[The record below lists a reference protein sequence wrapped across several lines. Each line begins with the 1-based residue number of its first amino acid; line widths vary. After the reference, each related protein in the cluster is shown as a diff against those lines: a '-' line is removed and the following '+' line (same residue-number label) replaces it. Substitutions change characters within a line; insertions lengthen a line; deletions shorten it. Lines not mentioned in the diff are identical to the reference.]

1 MSDLR
6 GDFGTDRKTGTDGGR
21 RMLPIA
27 INRKLPLS
35 MTTQIQAV
43 IRERIKDGT
52 LHPGV
57 RLPSS
62 RILAGDLGV
71 SRSVVVQAYE
81 QLIAGG
87 YLRATQGSGT
97 RVATH
102 LPPPDHGT
110 AEPAKRAE
118 ARYDLRADATNSALF
133 PSREWLRAYEYVG
146 QSIGGAGPRPQPF
159 GVPELR
165 EELAAYLGRSR
176 GVLTTAA
183 DVAVTTDFDHTVD
196 VVCHVLHD
204 LGVDHIAVENPG
216 APWQVR
222 IAERAG
228 LRVSG
233 IPVDDEG
240 IDVDALARSEAR
252 AVLVTPVSQ
261 VPTGAVLAPER
272 REALLSWAA
281 DVDGWVIEYDRD
293 GHLWFGVSSGPLA
306 LQRHRPERVIYAG
319 TTGAMLGPCI
329 RLGWVAA
336 PDAVAER
343 LGRTPL
349 GAPDPLTQLTF
360 AHFISS
366 GMLDQHI
373 RELRTVLRARR
384 SALRE
389 AVEEHLPGAR
399 MTGEPMSIH
408 ANVQLPRGVDDVRL
422 AALARAKSVLVHPG
436 RHFQFGRRSLSSALV
451 LGYGAVRRSV
461 LPEAIGV
468 LARAMG
474 QVTGRPVS

>member
-1 MSDLR
+1 
-6 GDFGTDRKTGTDGGR
+6 
-21 RMLPIA
+21 
-27 INRKLPLS
+27 
-35 MTTQIQAV
+35 MTTQIQAA

-62 RILAGDLGV
+62 RNLAEDLGV

-81 QLIAGG
+81 QLVAGG
-87 YLRATQGSGT
+87 YLRSAQGSGT

-102 LPPPDHGT
+102 LSRLDRGT
-110 AEPAKRAE
+110 AEPARCAE
-118 ARYDLRADATNSALF
+118 ARHDLRVGATSSALF
-133 PSREWLRAYEYVG
+133 PSREWLRSYECVG
-146 QSIGGAGPRPQPF
+146 QSIGGVGPQWHPL

-165 EELAAYLGRSR
+165 ERLAAYLGRSR
-176 GVLTTAA
+176 GLLTTAA
-183 DVAVTTDFDHTVD
+183 GVAVTADFDHTLH
-196 VVCHVLHD
+196 VVCDVLRD
-204 LGVDHIAVENPG
+204 LGTDHIAVENPG
-216 APWQVR
+216 VPWRVR

-233 IPVDDEG
+233 IPVDGEG
-240 IDVDALARSEAR
+240 IDVDGLARSGAR

-261 VPTGAVLAPER
+261 VPTGAVLSPGR
-272 REALLSWAA
+272 REALLRWAA

-293 GHLWFGVSSGPLA
+293 GHLWFGLSSGPLA

-319 TTGAMLGPCI
+319 TTGAMLGPCL

-336 PDAVAER
+336 PDAMAER
-343 LGRTPL
+343 FDRTPL

-366 GMLDQHI
+366 GLLDQHI
-373 RELRTVLRARR
+373 RGIRTILRARR
-384 SALRE
+384 AALQE
-389 AVEEHLPGAR
+389 AVEEHMPGAR
-399 MTGEPMSIH
+399 ISGEPTGTH
-408 ANVQLPRGVDDVRL
+408 AYVQLPEGVDDVRL
-422 AALARAKSVLVHPG
+422 AALARAKSVLVQPS
-436 RHFQFGRRSLSSALV
+436 RHFQFGRRSPSPGLV

-461 LPEAIGV
+461 LPEAVAV

-474 QVTGRPVS
+474 QVTRKPKT

>member
-1 MSDLR
+1 R
-6 GDFGTDRKTGTDGGR
+6 G
-21 RMLPIA
+21 A
-27 INRKLPLS
+27 
-35 MTTQIQAV
+35 
-43 IRERIKDGT
+43 
-52 LHPGV
+52 
-57 RLPSS
+57 
-62 RILAGDLGV
+62 
-71 SRSVVVQAYE
+71 
-81 QLIAGG
+81 
-87 YLRATQGSGT
+87 
-97 RVATH
+97 
-102 LPPPDHGT
+102 
-110 AEPAKRAE
+110 AEPARRAE
-118 ARYDLRADATNSALF
+118 ARYDLRVDATSPALF

-146 QSIGGAGPRPQPF
+146 QSIGGAGPRQYPL
-159 GVPELR
+159 GVPELQ

-183 DVAVTTDFDHTVD
+183 EVAVTTDFDHALD

-240 IDVDALARSEAR
+240 IDVDALARSGAR
-252 AVLVTPVSQ
+252 AVVVTPVSQ
-261 VPTGAVLAPER
+261 VPTGAVLSPGR
-272 REALLSWAA
+272 REALLRWAA

-293 GHLWFGVSSGPLA
+293 GHLWLGVSSGPLA

-349 GAPDPLTQLTF
+349 GTPDPLTQLTF

-366 GMLDQHI
+366 GMLDQHVREI
-373 RELRTVLRARR
+373 RTILRARR
-384 SALRE
+384 AALRD

-399 MTGEPMSIH
+399 MTGEPSGIH
-408 ANVQLPRGVDDVRL
+408 AYVQLPQGVDDARL
-422 AALARAKSVLVHPG
+422 AALARAKSVLVYAG
-436 RHFQFGRRSLSSALV
+436 RHFQFGRRSPSSGVV
-451 LGYGAVRRSV
+451 LGYGAVRSSL
-461 LPEAIGV
+461 LPEAVGV

-474 QVTGRPVS
+474 RVTGEPVS

>member
-1 MSDLR
+1 
-6 GDFGTDRKTGTDGGR
+6 
-21 RMLPIA
+21 MLPIA
-27 INRKLPLS
+27 INRKLSLPI
-35 MTTQIQAV
+35 TTQIQAA

-62 RILAGDLGV
+62 RNLAGDLGV

-81 QLIAGG
+81 QLVAGG
-87 YLRATQGSGT
+87 YLRSTQGSGT

-102 LPPPDHGT
+102 LPRRDRGA
-110 AEPAKRAE
+110 AEPARRAE
-118 ARYDLRADATNSALF
+118 ARYDLRVDATSSALF

-146 QSIGGAGPRPQPF
+146 QSIGGAGTRRYPL

-183 DVAVTTDFDHTVD
+183 EIAVTADFDHTVD
-196 VVCHVLHD
+196 VVWRVLHD
-204 LGVDHIAVENPG
+204 LGVDHIAVESPG
-216 APWQVR
+216 APRQAR

-233 IPVDDEG
+233 IPVDDAG
-240 IDVDALARSEAR
+240 IDVDALARSGAR

-261 VPTGAVLAPER
+261 VPTGAVLSPGR
-272 REALLSWAA
+272 REALLRWAA

-293 GHLWFGVSSGPLA
+293 GHLWFGASSGPLA
-306 LQRHRPERVIYAG
+306 LQRHRPERVVYVG
-319 TTGAMLGPCI
+319 TTGAVFGPCI

-336 PDAVAER
+336 PEPVAER

-349 GAPDPLTQLTF
+349 GVPDPLTQLTF

-373 RELRTVLRARR
+373 REIRTLLRARR
-384 SALRE
+384 AALRD
-389 AVEEHLPGAR
+389 AVEKHLPGAR
-399 MTGEPMSIH
+399 MTGEPTGIH
-408 ANVQLPRGVDDVRL
+408 AYVRLPQGVDDVRL

-436 RHFQFGRRSLSSALV
+436 RHFQLGHRSPSSGMV
-451 LGYGAVRRSV
+451 LGYGAVRRSL
-461 LPEAIGV
+461 LPEAVGL

-474 QVTGRPVS
+474 QVNAR